1 MDKVQLLI
9 VVIVVRRSWSSESRL
24 SINDKLIIY
33 ILIIYKLINEINSLW
48 GDPTFNVKRVWE
60 F

>member
-33 ILIIYKLINEINSLW
+33 ILIIYK
-48 GDPTFNVKRVWE
+48 
-60 F
+60 